1 MKSLP
6 LALFLALA
14 TLSPSSARAD
24 SIGRRPLFQRPPGAG
39 ARAAEPH
46 VVQEPDKTVYK
57 KKTVID
63 FNDVTLE
70 GELTKPEGS
79 YVINRKKTKFGS
91 LIKLRGDFLPELQR
105 SVDNL

>member
-1 MKSLP
+1 MKRGIQVGLLGLS
-6 LALFLALA
+6 LALGGA
-14 TLSPSSARAD
+14 P
-24 SIGRRPLFQRPPGAG
+24 AG
-39 ARAAEPH
+39 AEPPA
-46 VVQEPDKTVYK
+46 VQGADKTVYK

-63 FNDVTLE
+63 FSDVTLE

-91 LIKLRGDFLPELQR
+91 LVRLRSDFLPELQK

>member
-1 MKSLP
+1 MKRGIQVGLLGLS
-6 LALFLALA
+6 LALGGA
-14 TLSPSSARAD
+14 P
-24 SIGRRPLFQRPPGAG
+24 AG
-39 ARAAEPH
+39 AEAPA
-46 VVQEPDKTVYK
+46 VQGADKTVYK

-63 FNDVTLE
+63 FSDVTLE

-91 LIKLRGDFLPELQR
+91 LVRLRSDFLPELQK

>member
-1 MKSLP
+1 MKRILVAAVVLGAVSL
-6 LALFLALA
+6 
-14 TLSPSSARAD
+14 SAPA
-24 SIGRRPLFQRPPGAG
+24 SAQK
-39 ARAAEPH
+39 
-46 VVQEPDKTVYK
+46 VSQEADKTVFK

-79 YVINRKKTKFGS
+79 YLINRKRTKFGN
-91 LIKLRGDFLPELQR
+91 LIKLRNDFLPELQK

>member
-1 MKSLP
+1 MKRLLFVVVLAAFSLSGI
-6 LALFLALA
+6 AF
-14 TLSPSSARAD
+14 
-24 SIGRRPLFQRPPGAG
+24 AG
-39 ARAAEPH
+39 ESK
-46 VVQEPDKTVYK
+46 VIQEADKTVYK

-79 YVINRKKTKFGS
+79 YLLNRKKTKFGN
-91 LIKLRGDFLPELQR
+91 LIKLRNDFLPELQK

>member
-1 MKSLP
+1 MKRIP
-6 LALFLALA
+6 TLAAIAALG
-14 TLSPSSARAD
+14 SPALVSAGQPAVQQEAD
-24 SIGRRPLFQRPPGAG
+24 K
-39 ARAAEPH
+39 
-46 VVQEPDKTVYK
+46 VVYK

-79 YVINRKKTKFGS
+79 YLINRKRTRFGN
-91 LIKLRGDFLPELQR
+91 LIKLRNDFLPELQK

>member
-1 MKSLP
+1 MKRV
-6 LALFLALA
+6 LALVAFAAIAL
-14 TLSPSSARAD
+14 S
-24 SIGRRPLFQRPPGAG
+24 QAG
-39 ARAAEPH
+39 AVAGEAK
-46 VVQEPDKTVYK
+46 VIQEADKTVFK

-79 YVINRKKTKFGS
+79 YLLNRKKTKFGN
-91 LIKLRGDFLPELQR
+91 LIKLRNDFLPELQK

>member
-1 MKSLP
+1 MKRSLAVI
-6 LALFLALA
+6 LVSVS
-14 TLSPSSARAD
+14 LSASAW
-24 SIGRRPLFQRPPGAG
+24 
-39 ARAAEPH
+39 AAEAK
-46 VVQEPDKTVYK
+46 VIQEADKTVFK

-79 YVINRKKTKFGS
+79 YLLQKKRTKFGN
-91 LIKLRGDFLPELQR
+91 LIKLRNDFLPELQK

>member
-1 MKSLP
+1 MKRIAVAVVA
-6 LALFLALA
+6 ALLFAPA
-14 TLSPSSARAD
+14 AFAAD
-24 SIGRRPLFQRPPGAG
+24 GKVI
-39 ARAAEPH
+39 
-46 VVQEPDKTVYK
+46 QEADKTVFK

-79 YVINRKKTKFGS
+79 YLLNRKKTKFGN
-91 LIKLRGDFLPELQR
+91 LIKLRNDFLPELQK

>member
-1 MKSLP
+1 MKRL
-6 LALFLALA
+6 LVVVALA
-14 TLSPSSARAD
+14 ASSLTGTA
-24 SIGRRPLFQRPPGAG
+24 FAG
-39 ARAAEPH
+39 ESK
-46 VVQEPDKTVYK
+46 VIQEADKTVFK

-79 YVINRKKTKFGS
+79 YLLNRKKTKFGN
-91 LIKLRGDFLPELQR
+91 LIKLRNDFLPELQK

>member
-1 MKSLP
+1 MKRLLAVMVVAALSLSGT
-6 LALFLALA
+6 AF
-14 TLSPSSARAD
+14 
-24 SIGRRPLFQRPPGAG
+24 AG
-39 ARAAEPH
+39 ESKTI
-46 VVQEPDKTVYK
+46 QEADKTVYK

-79 YVINRKKTKFGS
+79 YLLNRKKTKFGN
-91 LIKLRGDFLPELQR
+91 LIKLRNDFLPELQK

>member
-1 MKSLP
+1 MKRLLAVVAIASFSL
-6 LALFLALA
+6 
-14 TLSPSSARAD
+14 TGSA
-24 SIGRRPLFQRPPGAG
+24 FAG
-39 ARAAEPH
+39 ESK
-46 VVQEPDKTVYK
+46 VIQEADKTVYK

-79 YVINRKKTKFGS
+79 YLLNRKKTKFGS
-91 LIKLRGDFLPELQR
+91 LIKLRNDFLPELQK